1 MSTKDEKILE
11 KIYLIIQRGNDV
23 EIRKSKDGELKVFEV
38 KKHTVPI

>member
-1 MSTKDEKILE
+1 MSTKDEIIMGKIR
-11 KIYLIIQRGNDV
+11 LIIQRGNDV